1 MLKKN
6 KNSDIIPS
14 LNSLNY
20 GVPMNNHTQIF
31 SKLFPNWTIIKSK
44 NGNYTC
50 KINDLVVSAI
60 SSNVPYS
67 KIHRNLSGL
76 FLERFYFNNIS
87 DFQYLNRIISHLDI
101 HSSILPI
108 QYSLH
113 RSKVYINKNTTTET
127 KSPFFSVL
135 LDLRFTIINI
145 VYIPDV
151 ESTKEK
157 IRKKEAFH
165 KHIITSSNID
175 FLLNQI
181 DTIIEDEFFPKISD
195 LRGLDFSKEEY
206 KDLFILKDM
215 EFA

>member
-14 LNSLNY
+14 LNSLY
-20 GVPMNNHTQIF
+20 YEEVMDHKKQIF
-31 SKLFPNWTIIKSK
+31 TKLFPNWTIIKSK
-44 NGNYTC
+44 NGNYNC
-50 KINDLVVSAI
+50 KINDLFVSI
-60 SSNVPYS
+60 SSNVSYS

-76 FLERFYFNNIS
+76 FLEPHYFNNII
-87 DFQYLNRIISHLDI
+87 DLQYLKVISNHLAI
-101 HSSILPI
+101 HSSLLPI

-113 RSKVYINKNTTTET
+113 KNKVFVNKNTTIEE
-127 KSPFFSVL
+127 KSPYFSVL
-135 LDLRFTIINI
+135 LDLGFTIIDV

-151 ESTKEK
+151 ESTKEIF
-157 IRKKEAFH
+157 IRRKTFH
-165 KHIITSSNID
+165 HHIITSSDID

-206 KDLFILKDM
+206 KDLFILKEM